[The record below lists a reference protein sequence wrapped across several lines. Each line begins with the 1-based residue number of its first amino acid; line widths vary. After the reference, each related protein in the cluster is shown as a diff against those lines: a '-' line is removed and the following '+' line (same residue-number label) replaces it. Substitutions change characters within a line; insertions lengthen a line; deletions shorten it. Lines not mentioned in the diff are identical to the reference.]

1 MSEAV
6 QPSSTDPKV
15 GENDQ
20 DDLPGAAPKGDPMNI
35 VGVGA
40 VTGYGWGA
48 KHLWDGFLLGESAVK
63 LTTGLE
69 GYVDGGQAY
78 LSLIADEGDAHD
90 GPSRF
95 MRAARAAARE
105 AISDAMERGWK
116 PGPVVGLVHSI
127 EAGDIETWSKFYR
140 SGESKVRPKQWVNML
155 PSTVIS
161 QLMKE
166 NDFHGPTMSV
176 SAMCA
181 TANAAMITAKSWL
194 DSGVATDVILLAT
207 DLCGVP
213 QVLRGFSDLGA
224 AILSLPPLDA
234 CRPFQEGSRGFVG
247 GEAAVGMVLSK
258 KASGSYAAV
267 LGGAMTMDASNL
279 IGVDP
284 NLVELLRCLRLA
296 IRNAGVDFDDVAYLN
311 AHGPGTG
318 KGDAAEARAF
328 DELFPNAS
336 GIFSIKPLIGHCQSA
351 AAAVETLATIYAFQ
365 TGYVPAPPQVAP
377 GHAKL
382 VDGLSPRVP
391 GLMVK
396 SSIGMGG
403 YNTAVV
409 IAEPDD

>member
-1 MSEAV
+1 MSI
-6 QPSSTDPKV
+6 T
-15 GENDQ
+15 
-20 DDLPGAAPKGDPMNI
+20 
-35 VGVGA
+35 GVGA
-40 VTGYGWGA
+40 VTGYGWGT

-69 GYVDGGQAY
+69 GFVDGGQAY
-78 LSLIADEGDAHD
+78 LSLIADEGDRSD

-95 MRAARAAARE
+95 MRAARFAARE
-105 AISDAMERGWK
+105 AITDALERGWK
-116 PGPVVGLVHSI
+116 PGPVVGLIHSI
-127 EAGDIETWSKFYR
+127 EAGDIETWSAFYR
-140 SGESKVRPKQWVNML
+140 KGESRVRPKTWVNML

-181 TANAAMITAKSWL
+181 SSNAAMITAKSWL
-194 DSGVATDVILLAT
+194 DSGVASDVILLAT

-224 AILSLPPLDA
+224 AILSMPAFEA

-247 GEAAVGMVLSK
+247 GEAAVSMVLSGDPQ
-258 KASGSYAAV
+258 GSYASV
-267 LGGAMTMDASNL
+267 LGGAMTMDAC
-279 IGVDP
+279 
-284 NLVELLRCLRLA
+284 NLVGVAPDLEELFRCFRLA
-296 IRNAGVDFDDVAYLN
+296 MAEAGVGPEDVAYLN

-318 KGDAAEARAF
+318 RGDTAEARVL
-328 DELFPNAS
+328 DELFPDAH
-336 GIFSIKPLIGHCQSA
+336 GIFSVKPLVGHCQSA
-351 AAAVETLATIYAFQ
+351 AAAVETLATIYSFK

-377 GHAKL
+377 GHPKL
-382 VDGLSPRVP
+382 VDGRSPRVP

-409 IAEPDD
+409 IENPDESRPGIGP

>member
-6 QPSSTDPKV
+6 QPSS
-15 GENDQ
+15 
-20 DDLPGAAPKGDPMNI
+20 GDPIPQGAGRVNAMSI
-35 VGVGA
+35 AGVGA

-63 LTTGLE
+63 LVNGLD
-69 GYVDGGQAY
+69 GFVDGGQAY
-78 LSLIADEGDAHD
+78 LSLIADEGDRND

-95 MRAARAAARE
+95 MRAARFAARE
-105 AISDAMERGWK
+105 AITDALERGWK
-116 PGPVVGLVHSI
+116 PGPVVGLVHSL
-127 EAGDIETWSKFYR
+127 EAGDIETWSEFYR
-140 SGESKVRPKQWVNML
+140 SGESRVRPKKWVNML

-181 TANAAMITAKSWL
+181 SSNAAMITAKSWL
-194 DSGVATDVILLAT
+194 DTGIASDVILLAT

-224 AILSLPPLDA
+224 AILSMPPLEA

-247 GEAAVGMVLSK
+247 GEAAVSMVLTRK
-258 KASGSYAAV
+258 PAGSYATV

-279 IGVDP
+279 VGVAPDLQELFRCFRLGLATSGVDAA
-284 NLVELLRCLRLA
+284 E
-296 IRNAGVDFDDVAYLN
+296 VAYIN

-318 KGDAAEARAF
+318 RGDAAEAAVL
-328 DELFPNAS
+328 DEIFPDAV
-336 GIFSIKPLIGHCQSA
+336 GIFSVKPLTGHCQSA
-351 AAAVETLATIYAFQ
+351 AAAVETLATINAFQ
-365 TGYVPAPPQVAP
+365 TGFVPAPRQVAP
-377 GHAKL
+377 GHPKL
-382 VDGLSPRVP
+382 VDGRTPRVP

-403 YNTAVV
+403 YNTVVV
-409 IAEPDD
+409 IAEPER

>member
-6 QPSSTDPKV
+6 QSSSSEPM
-15 GENDQ
+15 
-20 DDLPGAAPKGDPMNI
+20 PGSTARGDPMNI

-40 VTGYGWGA
+40 VTGFGWGT
-48 KHLWDGFLLGESAVK
+48 KHLWDGFLLGESSVK
-63 LTTGLE
+63 LTTGLD

-78 LSLIADEGDAHD
+78 LSLIADEGDRRD

-105 AISDAMERGWK
+105 AITDALERGWK

-127 EAGDIETWSKFYR
+127 EAGDIETWSEFYK
-140 SGESKVRPKQWVNML
+140 SGQARVRPKTWVNML

-166 NDFHGPTMSV
+166 NDFHGPAMSV

-194 DSGVATDVILLAT
+194 DTGVASDVILLAT

-224 AILSLPPLDA
+224 AILSMPPFEA

-247 GEAAVGMVLSK
+247 GEAAVSMVMSK
-258 KASGSYAAV
+258 KPSGSYAAI

-279 IGVDP
+279 IGVAPD
-284 NLVELLRCLRLA
+284 LHELFRCFRLA
-296 IRNAGVDFDDVAYLN
+296 MYNSGAAYEDVAYLN

-318 KGDAAEARAF
+318 RGDAAEARAL
-328 DELFPNAS
+328 DELFPDAA
-336 GIFSIKPLIGHCQSA
+336 GIFSVKPLVGHCQSA
-351 AAAVETLATIYAFQ
+351 AAAVEMLATIYAFQ
-365 TGYVPAPPQVAP
+365 TGYVPAPAQVAP
-377 GHAKL
+377 GHPKL
-382 VDGLSPRVP
+382 VDGRSPRVP

-409 IAEPDD
+409 VAEPDD

>member
-6 QPSSTDPKV
+6 QPSSSTPM
-15 GENDQ
+15 
-20 DDLPGAAPKGDPMNI
+20 PGAAPRGVPMNV

-40 VTGYGWGA
+40 VTGYGWGT

-69 GYVDGGQAY
+69 GFVDGGQAY
-78 LSLIADEGDAHD
+78 LSLIADEGDRRD

-127 EAGDIETWSKFYR
+127 EAGDIETWSEFYR
-140 SGESKVRPKQWVNML
+140 SGESRVRPKTWVNML

-181 TANAAMITAKSWL
+181 SANAAMITAKSWL
-194 DSGVATDVILLAT
+194 DSGVASDVILLAT

-224 AILSLPPLDA
+224 AILSMPAFEA

-247 GEAAVGMVLSK
+247 GEAAVSMVLTKDSG
-258 KASGSYAAV
+258 GSYASV

-279 IGVDP
+279 VGVAPD
-284 NLVELLRCLRLA
+284 LHELFRCYRLA
-296 IRNAGVDFDDVAYLN
+296 MHNSGARSKMWPTSTPT
-311 AHGPGTG
+311 GPGPAGAMPPRRGPSTSSSRTRPG
-318 KGDAAEARAF
+318 SSRSSRWSGTASRPRPQWRSWPPSTPSRPATCPPRA
-328 DELFPNAS
+328 
-336 GIFSIKPLIGHCQSA
+336 
-351 AAAVETLATIYAFQ
+351 
-365 TGYVPAPPQVAP
+365 QVAP
-377 GHAKL
+377 GHPKL
-382 VDGLSPRVP
+382 VDGRSPGSR
-391 GLMVK
+391 G
-396 SSIGMGG
+396 
-403 YNTAVV
+403 
-409 IAEPDD
+409 